1 MENVQ
6 KKMLSIIIP
15 TIGRIKELIFL
26 LESIRSC
33 EIDHSQ
39 VEIIVIDQN
48 NISFLEG
55 VRLKFE
61 YVRWENVDFK
71 GLSKAKNYGVT
82 LANGKWLCF
91 PDDDCEFFNDTIIL
105 ALRFLY
111 ESNADIIFG
120 KCIDRSGNDSVM
132 NFKNQ
137 DFTLTVETMSGGFV
151 EATGFV
157 KKEVFNQYK
166 FDESMGAGCFH
177 GAEEGYDWLFRILK
191 NSKYKVIFNPLI
203 LFYHP
208 QIISVKGDQ
217 ASLKR
222 VFTYRCG
229 FAKLCF
235 KHKFYFRFIKRV
247 ALVSFSLPFY
257 AFYNKKKF
265 YYYSAE
271 LLGLFSGAIIK

>member
-1 MENVQ
+1 MENFQ
-6 KKMLSIIIP
+6 KSLLSIIIP
-15 TIGRIKELIFL
+15 TIGRIEELISL
-26 LESIRSC
+26 LESIYSC
-33 EIDHSQ
+33 DTDHSQ
-39 VEIIVIDQN
+39 IEIIVIDQN
-48 NISFLEG
+48 NISFLKE

-61 YVRWENVDFK
+61 SVRFENVDFK
-71 GLSKAKNYGVT
+71 GLSKAKNYGAA

-91 PDDDCEFFNDTIIL
+91 PDDDCEFFYDTIKL
-105 ALRFLY
+105 ALHFLN
-111 ESNADIIFG
+111 ESKADIIFG
-120 KCIDRSGNDSVM
+120 KCIDRNANDSVM

-157 KKEVFNQYK
+157 KKEVFSQYK

-217 ASLKR
+217 ASIKR

-235 KHKFYFRFIKRV
+235 KHEFYFKFFKRV
-247 ALVSFSLPFY
+247 VLVSFSLPFF
-257 AFYNKKKF
+257 AFIDQKKLR
-265 YYYSAE
+265 YYSAE

>member
-1 MENVQ
+1 MENFQ
-6 KKMLSIIIP
+6 KPLLSIIIP
-15 TIGRIKELIFL
+15 TIGRIEELISL
-26 LESIRSC
+26 LESIYSC
-33 EIDHSQ
+33 DIDHSQ

-48 NISFLEG
+48 SISFLKE

-61 YVRWENVDFK
+61 SVRFENVDFK
-71 GLSKAKNYGVT
+71 GLSKAKNYGAT

-91 PDDDCEFFNDTIIL
+91 PDDDCEFFNDTIKL

-111 ESNADIIFG
+111 ESNAEIIFG

-157 KKEVFNQYK
+157 KKEVFSQYK

-217 ASLKR
+217 ASIKR

-235 KHKFYFRFIKRV
+235 KHEFYFKFFKRV
-247 ALVSFSLPFY
+247 VLVSFSLPFF
-257 AFYNKKKF
+257 AFFDQKKLR
-265 YYYSAE
+265 YYSAE